1 MDGASDSSIWQRIAG
16 IFHSSRNSAEAVEQ
30 AIIEAEEDGDLLA
43 DEKSMLLRV
52 LCLDELT
59 VQDIMTPR
67 TDFACAPVDSDL
79 AAVVQVIVESGH
91 SRIPIFKD
99 NRDNIVG
106 IAYAK
111 DMIKHWDDES
121 MRHSPISKIMREPF
135 FVPETK
141 KVLDLLHEFRSRKN
155 HLAVLLDE
163 YGGTSG
169 LVTVED
175 VIEEIIGEIEDEHDA
190 PREEDIK
197 VLDAKH
203 IVVSGR
209 AMLEDIEAEMGIK
222 LESEDVDTI
231 GGYLCQIAGRVPKV
245 DDSFEIEG
253 MLFTVLS
260 ADAKQVRSISVEP
273 VASDSDAAEP
283 EPTPS

>member
-16 IFHSSRNSAEAVEQ
+16 IFHSSKNSAEAVEQ

-52 LCLDELT
+52 LGLDELT
-59 VQDIMTPR
+59 VQDVMTPR
-67 TDFACAPVDSDL
+67 TDFACASADSSL
-79 AAVVQVIVESGH
+79 SEVVHVIVESGH

-111 DMIKHWDDES
+111 DMIKYWDDES
-121 MRHSPISKIMREPF
+121 MRHSSITKVMREPF

-141 KVLDLLHEFRSRKN
+141 KVLDLLQEFRSRKN
-155 HLAVLLDE
+155 HLAVSLDE

-169 LVTVED
+169 LVSIED
-175 VIEEIIGEIEDEHDA
+175 VIEEIVGDIEDEHDT
-190 PREEDIK
+190 PRENDIK

-203 IVVSGR
+203 TVVSGR
-209 AMLEDIEAEMGIK
+209 TMLEDIEAKMGIS
-222 LESEDVDTI
+222 LVSEDVDTI
-231 GGYLCQIAGRVPKV
+231 GGYLCQVAGRVPKV

-253 MLFTVLS
+253 MLFKVLS
-260 ADAKQVRSISVEP
+260 ADARQVLSISIEP
-273 VASDSDAAEP
+273 SPTEAEEV